1 MEDKKLLGLL
11 WERAE
16 EAIKGLADRF
26 GSRLYRTAMNILGL
40 HQDAEEA
47 VSDTYLAVWC
57 AIPPKNPD
65 PLAPFVYR
73 IGRNIALTRLRDLS
87 ARKRQSDYDLSLDEL
102 AGCIAGPDLWEQLDA
117 RELGRKLNDF
127 LDTLPADSR
136 RIFLRRYWF
145 GDAVTEIAADFG
157 MTQNAVSVRLNRTRD
172 KLKDYLTKEGFYL

>member
-1 MEDKKLLGLL
+1 MEDKKLLSLL
-11 WERAE
+11 WDRAE
-16 EAIKGLADRF
+16 DAINALSDRF
-26 GSRLYRTAMNILGL
+26 ESRLYRTAMNILGL

-57 AIPPKNPD
+57 AIPPKRPE

-73 IGRNIALTRLRDLS
+73 VGRNIALTRLRDLS
-87 ARKRQSDYDLSLDEL
+87 ARKRRSDYDLSLDEL
-102 AGCIAGPDLWEQLDA
+102 AGCIAGPDLWEHLDA

-127 LDTLPADSR
+127 LDTLPSDSR

-145 GDAVTEIAADFG
+145 GDPVTEIAKAFG
-157 MTQNAVSVRLNRTRD
+157 MTQNAVSVRLSRTRE